1 MNTKY
6 IRKTDNNRLK
16 VILNFSYNAI
26 LEIKYQYYKKTNSI
40 KANQLLDKIIN
51 CRNKVQKLLKVNNL

>member
-26 LEIKYQYYKKTNSI
+26 LEIKY
-40 KANQLLDKIIN
+40 
-51 CRNKVQKLLKVNNL
+51 